1 MGIAKQY
8 FKPSPPKVM
17 PIPEPIKIPNME
29 LILERKILNKD
40 STEGNLY
47 VNGKWFCHVIE
58 DVVRAKPGEW
68 KKELKVYAKT
78 AIPYGRYPVMVT
90 WSPKF
95 KRQLTAIENVPD
107 FIGIRIHNGT
117 NEKSSAG
124 CPIISYINDD
134 GPDGIR
140 NRVIND
146 KAAMNDLCKL
156 VQDAQK
162 TEKVFIEIVEKK
174 EQASSWPQG

>member
-1 MGIAKQY
+1 MKA
-8 FKPSPPKVM
+8 
-17 PIPEPIKIPNME
+17 
-29 LILERKILNKD
+29 ILERKILNKD

-47 VNGKWFCHVIE
+47 LDGKWFCHVIE

-78 AIPYGRYPVMVT
+78 AIPYGTYPLVVDY
-90 WSPKF
+90 SPKF
-95 KRQLTAIENVPD
+95 KRQLTAIHNVPD

-146 KAAMNDLCKL
+146 KAAMNDLVKL
-156 VQDAQK
+156 VQAAQK
-162 TEKVFIEIVEKK
+162 LGKCFIDIVERK
-174 EQASSWPQG
+174 EDSKFWLTEPGASIGEGI